1 MCGFVGI
8 FGKHNKDRIRDELRN
23 SLKLISHRGPD
34 NKKIIQINNLSV
46 GFSRLSIQDLS
57 NSANQPMY
65 SEDKRYVILFNG
77 EIYNFKKIKKDMLK
91 KDKNLKFVSSSDT
104 EVLLN
109 LYILKG
115 HKMLNELEGIF
126 SLIIFDKKKNYI
138 FISRD
143 RFGLK
148 PLYYILHK
156 QNFIFS
162 SEMKGFLPLIQKLQ
176 IPWKINKN
184 LVLEYLTYRCNV
196 GENTLID
203 KVRKF
208 KNGNYAFFNSKG
220 KFKTF
225 SFFSPKY
232 NSFNNKKIKINSKNI
247 QNYIKKLDNLFSKSI
262 DKQMISDAPLGIC
275 LSGGLDS
282 SLILNYAASKVDYP
296 IQNFHI
302 NFKTTR
308 KKIFSEK
315 KYAKTVA
322 KKYKC
327 KLKIID
333 YDLNKYIKDFKDAV
347 WFNDEPL
354 SIPHAPAL
362 CRLSK
367 IASRKVK
374 VLLAGEG
381 ADDIFAGYNMHKK
394 NPRYLKE
401 IDLYAKDK
409 DMIRILNY
417 GYRNFNPQRIALQK
431 KIKRDKVNSLIIYN
445 LDSKLSHLLNRLDKM
460 SMAGSIEA
468 RAPFLDEKLF
478 EFSKSLPTNLKIQNK
493 SSKYIIKKLSE
504 KFFAK
509 KFIYRKK
516 IGFSMPLNEWMKK
529 SKFKKFFL
537 DILLDPLTLSR
548 GIYNPKE
555 LTKLIK
561 TFNKGSDRDK
571 NSYANKI
578 WVLVNFEL
586 WMRMFID
593 KNLKIN

>member
-1 MCGFVGI
+1 
-8 FGKHNKDRIRDELRN
+8 
-23 SLKLISHRGPD
+23 
-34 NKKIIQINNLSV
+34 
-46 GFSRLSIQDLS
+46 
-57 NSANQPMY
+57 MY
-65 SEDKRYVILFNG
+65 SRDKRYIILFNG
-77 EIYNFKKIKKDMLK
+77 EIYNFKKIKKYLLK
-91 KDKNLKFVSSSDT
+91 ENKKLKFASSSDT

-115 HKMLNELEGIF
+115 HKMLKEIEGIF
-126 SLIIFDKKKNYI
+126 SIIIYDKKKNHI

-148 PLYYILHK
+148 PLYYILHN

-162 SEMKGFLPLIQKLQ
+162 SEIKGFLPLIKKLN

-196 GENTLID
+196 GEKTLIN

-208 KNGNYAFFNSKG
+208 KNGNYAFFNLKG

-232 NSFNNKKIKINSKNI
+232 NSFNNKKIKDISKNAH
-247 QNYIKKLDNLFSKSI
+247 NYIEKFDNLFSESI
-262 DKQMISDAPLGIC
+262 DKQMISDAPLGVC

-282 SLILNYAASKVDYP
+282 SLILNYASRKVKHP
-296 IQNFHI
+296 IQNYHI
-302 NFKTTR
+302 NFKTSK

-315 KYAKTVA
+315 HYAKNVA
-322 KKYKC
+322 KKNNC
-327 KLKIID
+327 KLKIIN
-333 YDLNKYIKDFKDAV
+333 YDFINYLEDFKDAV
-347 WFNDEPL
+347 WFNDNPL

-394 NPRYLKE
+394 NPKSLKE
-401 IDLYAKDK
+401 IDLYANEK
-409 DMIRILNY
+409 DMTRILNN
-417 GYRNFNPQRIALQK
+417 GYKNLNPQRIALQK

-478 EFSKSLPTNLKIQNK
+478 EFSKTLPTNLKTQNK
-493 SSKYIIKKLSE
+493 SSKYLIKKLSE
-504 KFFAK
+504 KFFTK

-529 SKFKKFFL
+529 SKFKKFFT
-537 DILLDPLTLSR
+537 DILLNPLTLSR
-548 GIYNPKE
+548 GIYNTRE
-555 LTKLIK
+555 LIKLIK
-561 TFNKGSDRDK
+561 IFNKGNDKNK

-593 KNLKIN
+593 KNLKS